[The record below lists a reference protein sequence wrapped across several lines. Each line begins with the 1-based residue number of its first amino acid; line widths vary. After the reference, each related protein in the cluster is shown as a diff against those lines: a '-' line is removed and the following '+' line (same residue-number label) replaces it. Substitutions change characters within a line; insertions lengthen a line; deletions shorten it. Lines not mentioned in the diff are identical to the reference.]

1 MAPPVLSH
9 AADNDV
15 RCASAVSNRWSFC
28 CRTGVEPPSL
38 SIRVRR
44 TLRCVV
50 KPAGSDRWRD
60 APTIIMI
67 MTDPTP
73 VLASEPALFVDLDG
87 TLLRTDML
95 WESFTNALR
104 FSPMGAMRGV
114 AHLADGRAALKQSL
128 AQASS
133 IDASMLPYHEPFLEW
148 IREEAARGRRVF
160 LATATDEVLAEKI
173 ADYLKFF
180 AGIIASDGEHNRK
193 GKSKLEAIRE
203 LIGAEPFDYCGNGR
217 EDLPIFAEARRSIV
231 VAAAPDVL
239 RSAQVLGNV
248 DRVFVDHKDLS
259 AWLRAIRPYQWLKN
273 LLMFVPLLTAFKLG
287 DPHAVSLSVFGFAAF
302 CLAASGGYLVN
313 DILDLQVDRRHPRKR
328 LRPLASGDISIGAG
342 LIAACFLVIGSLALA
357 SYVSADLTLW
367 MLVYLACTFSYSL
380 RLKRTA
386 LFDIAMLAML
396 YTCRILAGGA
406 AIGVKVSFWLL
417 AFSAF
422 IFFSLALVKRCGE
435 LVALRDRQEDTAGGR
450 AYMVQDLAVLQPLGI
465 ATTVCSVL
473 VFALFVSSPETVS
486 RYPSP
491 GLLWL
496 SIVALMLW
504 LARIWLVANR
514 GGMHDDP
521 LIFAISNR
529 MSLVLL
535 SLMLLGFAAAAT
547 LP

>member
-1 MAPPVLSH
+1 
-9 AADNDV
+9 
-15 RCASAVSNRWSFC
+15 
-28 CRTGVEPPSL
+28 
-38 SIRVRR
+38 
-44 TLRCVV
+44 
-50 KPAGSDRWRD
+50 
-60 APTIIMI
+60 
-67 MTDPTP
+67 
-73 VLASEPALFVDLDG
+73 
-87 TLLRTDML
+87 
-95 WESFTNALR
+95 
-104 FSPMGAMRGV
+104 MGAARGV

-133 IDASMLPYHEPFLEW
+133 IDAAMLPYHEPFLEW
-148 IREEAARGRRVF
+148 IRGEAARGRRVF
-160 LATATDEVLAEKI
+160 LATATDEVLAERI

-180 AGIIASDGEHNRK
+180 TGIIASDGEHNRK
-193 GKSKLEAIRE
+193 GKSKLQAIRE
-203 LIGAEPFDYCGNGR
+203 LIGTESFDYCGNAR
-217 EDLPIFAEARRSIV
+217 EDLPIFAEARRAIV
-231 VAAAPDVL
+231 VAAPSDVL
-239 RSAQVLGNV
+239 RAAQVHGNV
-248 DRVFVDHKDLS
+248 ERVFVDHRDLS
-259 AWLRAIRPYQWLKN
+259 AWLRAVRPYQWLKN

-287 DPHAVSLSVFGFAAF
+287 DSHSVYLAIYGFVAF
-302 CLAASGGYLVN
+302 CMAASGGYLVN

-328 LRPLASGDISIGAG
+328 LRPLASGDISIGGA
-342 LIAACFLVIGSLALA
+342 LFAACALVLGSLVLA
-357 SYVSADLTLW
+357 AQVSPDLMLW
-367 MLVYLACTFSYSL
+367 MLVYLACTLSYSL

-422 IFFSLALVKRCGE
+422 LFFSLALVKRCGE
-435 LVALRDRQEDTAGGR
+435 LVAVRDRQEDTAGGR
-450 AYMVQDLAVLQPLGI
+450 AYLVQDLAVLQPLGI

-473 VFALFVSSPETVS
+473 VFALFVSSPETLS

-496 SIVALMLW
+496 CIASLMLW

-529 MSLVLL
+529 MSLILVAM
-535 SLMLLGFAAAAT
+535 MLLGFAGAAT

>member
-1 MAPPVLSH
+1 M
-9 AADNDV
+9 
-15 RCASAVSNRWSFC
+15 
-28 CRTGVEPPSL
+28 
-38 SIRVRR
+38 
-44 TLRCVV
+44 
-50 KPAGSDRWRD
+50 SD
-60 APTIIMI
+60 A
-67 MTDPTP
+67 TP
-73 VLASEPALFVDLDG
+73 VSAQEPALFVDLDG

-104 FSPMGAMRGV
+104 FSPMGAARGIANLV
-114 AHLADGRAALKQSL
+114 DGRAALKQSL

-133 IDASMLPYHEPFLEW
+133 IDAAMLPYHQTFLAW
-148 IREEAARGRRVF
+148 IREEAARGRRVY

-180 AGIIASDGEHNRK
+180 TGIIASDGEHNRK
-193 GKSKLEAIRE
+193 GKSKLRAIRD
-203 LIGAEPFDYCGNGR
+203 LIGAEQFDYCGNGR
-217 EDLPIFAEARRSIV
+217 EDLPLFAEARRAIV
-231 VAAAPDVL
+231 VAAPSDVL
-239 RSAQVLGNV
+239 RAAQTLGNV
-248 DRVFVDHKDLS
+248 YRVFVDHKDLS

-287 DPHAVSLSVFGFAAF
+287 DSHLIYLAICGFFAF
-302 CLAASGGYLVN
+302 SLAASGGYLVN

-342 LIAACFLVIGSLALA
+342 LFAAVLLVMGSLALA
-357 SYVSADLTLW
+357 AYVSADLMLW
-367 MLVYLACTFSYSL
+367 MLIYLACTFSYSL

-422 IFFSLALVKRCGE
+422 LFFSLALVKRCGE
-435 LVALRDRQEDTAGGR
+435 LIAVRDRQEDTAGGR
-450 AYMVQDLAVLQPLGI
+450 AYLVQDLAVLQPLGI

-473 VFALFVSSPETVS
+473 VFALFVSSPETLA

-491 GLLWL
+491 NLLWL
-496 SIVALMLW
+496 SIAGLMLW

-521 LIFAISNR
+521 LIYAISNR
-529 MSLVLL
+529 MSLILL
-535 SLMLLGFAAAAT
+535 SIMLLGFAGAAT
-547 LP
+547 LS

>member
-1 MAPPVLSH
+1 MADDSP
-9 AADNDV
+9 
-15 RCASAVSNRWSFC
+15 
-28 CRTGVEPPSL
+28 
-38 SIRVRR
+38 
-44 TLRCVV
+44 
-50 KPAGSDRWRD
+50 
-60 APTIIMI
+60 
-67 MTDPTP
+67 
-73 VLASEPALFVDLDG
+73 EPALFVDLDG

-95 WESFTNALR
+95 WESFSSAMR
-104 FSPMGAMRGV
+104 FSPMGAVRGV
-114 AHLADGRAALKQSL
+114 AQLADGRAALKQSL

-133 IDASMLPYHEPFLEW
+133 IDAAMLPYRVAFLEW
-148 IREEAARGRRVF
+148 IKEEAARGRRVF
-160 LATATDEVLAEKI
+160 LATGTDEVLAEKI

-180 AGIIASDGEHNRK
+180 SGIIASDGENNRK

-203 LIGAEPFDYCGNGR
+203 LIGTERFDYCGNGR
-217 EDLPIFAEARRSIV
+217 DDLPIFAEARRSIV
-231 VAAAPDVL
+231 VAAPSDVL
-239 RSAQVLGNV
+239 RAAQTLGNV
-248 DRVFVDHKDLS
+248 DRVFVDHKDMA

-273 LLMFVPLLTAFKLG
+273 LLMFVPLLTAFKLY
-287 DPHAVSLSVFGFAAF
+287 DLHSLHLAAYGFIAF
-302 CLAASGGYLVN
+302 CMAASGGYLVN

-328 LRPLASGDISIGAG
+328 LRPLANGDISIGAA
-342 LIAACFLVIGSLALA
+342 LFAAFLLVIAALSLAA
-357 SYVSADLTLW
+357 YVSPDLVLW

-396 YTCRILAGGA
+396 YTCRVLAGGA

-422 IFFSLALVKRCGE
+422 LFFSLALVKRCGE

-450 AYMVQDLAVLQPLGI
+450 AYRVQDLAVLQPLGI

-473 VFALFVSSPETVS
+473 VFALFVSSPETIS

-491 GLLWL
+491 ALLWL
-496 SIVALMLW
+496 SIAALMLW

-514 GGMHDDP
+514 GDMHDDP

-529 MSLVLL
+529 VSLALL
-535 SLMLLGFAAAAT
+535 SLMLLGFTAAAT